1 MSAQIQALRQYYD
14 ANTARFLRFGGSGGS
29 RAIHRGLWEDGVH
42 NAEQAADRINQR
54 IVETWNRL
62 ALAAPKRVRDL
73 GCGVG
78 GSLFHFAQAWPEAA
92 LEGLTLSPRQ
102 AAMAAQEAMARGLD
116 SRLRIACTDFLQP
129 AAQSADLVVAIE
141 SHVHAPSAA
150 TFLTAAARGLSRT
163 GKLVIVD
170 DMLARPESQ
179 LSVADQRLVATFR
192 RGWRLG
198 HVPDAEDLKAT
209 AAAAGL
215 HCLVD
220 EDLTQHLRLNRWR
233 DLALHAL
240 APLADALGGNRW
252 PLFANMIGG
261 NALTLAYKRGIM
273 RYRLMMFAG
282 RGRRSKRGRA
292 LSVML

>member
-1 MSAQIQALRQYYD
+1 VTSQTRRLQDYYD
-14 ANTARFLRFGGSGGS
+14 ANTARFLRYGGSGRS
-29 RAIHRGLWEDGVH
+29 LAIHRALWEPGVA
-42 NAEQAADRINQR
+42 NSEQATSRINQR
-54 IVETWNRL
+54 IVESWAGRAT
-62 ALAAPKRVRDL
+62 AAPERVRDL

-78 GSLFHFAQAWPEAA
+78 GSLFHFAQAWPDAE
-92 LEGLTLSPRQ
+92 LDGLTLSPRQ
-102 AAMAAQEAMARGLD
+102 AAMAAQEAAARGLD
-116 SRLRIACTDFLQP
+116 SRLRITCTDFLQP
-129 AAQSADLVVAIE
+129 ADRPADLVVAIE

-150 TFLTAAARGLSRT
+150 AFLAAAARGLSRT

-179 LSVADQRLVATFR
+179 LSVADRHLVASFR

-198 HVPDAEDLKAT
+198 HVPDAEGLKAT

-220 EDLTQHLRLNRWR
+220 EDLTQYLRLNRWR
-233 DLALHAL
+233 DLALRAL

-261 NALTLAYKRGIM
+261 NALTVAYRRGTM
-273 RYRLMMFAG
+273 RYRLMIFAHQA
-282 RGRRSKRGRA
+282 SD
-292 LSVML
+292 